1 MRALLFRGDYL
12 NQVQNKRRA
21 WRSGF
26 FLLFILA
33 PPLNIFRFDL
43 NLNYFILFGYPWTL
57 GMEAFQQG
65 TIGAMEM
72 GLNMLFRFFLPLAL
86 VLAGGLYITWKW
98 GRLYCG
104 WLCPHFSVVEMIN
117 ALMRRASGKVTMWD
131 KDRLPE
137 NQLDGTHIEPDRK
150 WWLVTLA
157 AVLFF
162 SFLWA
167 VALLTYLLPPKEIY
181 GNLFDGS
188 LTRNQTIFISV
199 ATLLLTIEFTFARHL
214 FCRFGCALGL
224 FQSLVWM
231 GNKKA
236 MVVAYDRKRAKAC
249 ISCDNS
255 CEHACPMRLKPR
267 SIKRRMF
274 TCTQCMQCIEAC
286 EDVQNDTASMPL
298 LKMLED
304 HCALDVSD
312 RDFGYKPDVPSG
324 CFSLESQGKKKCCH

>member
-12 NQVQNKRRA
+12 NQVQNKRLA

-43 NLNYFILFGYPWTL
+43 NLNHFILFGFPWTL

-137 NQLDGTHIEPDRK
+137 NQL
-150 WWLVTLA
+150 
-157 AVLFF
+157 
-162 SFLWA
+162 
-167 VALLTYLLPPKEIY
+167 
-181 GNLFDGS
+181 
-188 LTRNQTIFISV
+188 
-199 ATLLLTIEFTFARHL
+199 
-214 FCRFGCALGL
+214 
-224 FQSLVWM
+224 
-231 GNKKA
+231 
-236 MVVAYDRKRAKAC
+236 
-249 ISCDNS
+249 
-255 CEHACPMRLKPR
+255 
-267 SIKRRMF
+267 
-274 TCTQCMQCIEAC
+274 
-286 EDVQNDTASMPL
+286 
-298 LKMLED
+298 
-304 HCALDVSD
+304 
-312 RDFGYKPDVPSG
+312 
-324 CFSLESQGKKKCCH
+324 